1 MVDMADDNQPIIQI
15 PDDDELFR
23 IAQAAIQGQMGTD
36 QGPGDLPQWD
46 EGDTHDTP
54 IESDKRL
61 NASRSPIR
69 GAVAYL
75 HFLLP
80 NDCYLL
86 FSAWDERQAQKK
98 AETPEAVAWDAVREP
113 DKIVDWIRGM
123 AGRDVEADEMRNTD
137 ERHYWFGGLFRGLT
151 YKKLIVDT
159 HMRGFETQLKDQLRL
174 VRSQQRDRIRQR
186 LGSEWTDEAI
196 DDLLGPQPDDE

>member
-1 MVDMADDNQPIIQI
+1 MADDTRRLIEI
-15 PDDDELFR
+15 PDDDELLR
-23 IAQAAIQGQMGTD
+23 IAQAAVQGQPGAD
-36 QGPGDLPQWD
+36 EGEGDLQQWNLN
-46 EGDTHDTP
+46 ESGDDPPAAGERSHG
-54 IESDKRL
+54 
-61 NASRSPIR
+61 SRTPIR

-75 HFLLP
+75 HFPLP

-123 AGRDVEADEMRNTD
+123 AGRDVEADETRNPED
-137 ERHYWFGGLFRGLT
+137 RHYWFGGLFRGLT

-159 HMRGFETQLKDQLRL
+159 HMRGFETQLKEQLRL

-186 LGSEWTDEAI
+186 LGAEWTDEAI
-196 DDLLGPQPDDE
+196 DDLLGPLPDDE